1 MAVVPKGNGEKFR
14 DEALAIIDDI
24 ANGKVDEKRL
34 EKAKNRLKSK
44 NIFEEE
50 NVSSL
55 AQNIGYAYVLDF
67 KDYHLNY
74 EKGIDSVTLADVS
87 AAAKRMTEGPMYF
100 GITTNN

>member
-1 MAVVPKGNGEKFR
+1 MVSSESLPFAKVGGLGDVVYSLSRKLVSRNV
-14 DEALAIIDDI
+14 
-24 ANGKVDEKRL
+24 KVSIVMPFYKCI
-34 EKAKNRLKSK
+34 K
-44 NIFEEE
+44 E